1 MKNGI
6 LICDQS
12 LKSENG
18 RARQRGRKGRKG
30 NKFLS
35 YIACLFSYSADTK
48 IYAKCNKAEMAAGYC
63 FAFHLNLSA
72 CVRARACVRVRER
85 GGTPLNK

>member
-18 RARQRGRKGRKG
+18 RAHQRGRKGRKG

-63 FAFHLNLSA
+63 FAFHLNLSV
-72 CVRARACVRVRER
+72 CMRVRVCECKRARGYTAE
-85 GGTPLNK
+85 